1 MGRGLDSLSLVV
13 FESRTG
19 MTANQAGNRPPL
31 GLQCHIRLPLHIDR
45 NDRRTFL
52 RSLFSSLSRPRDRS
66 RADASVHTNERHA
79 LSRWDHQ
86 RLQTSPLF
94 LQASQLEL

>member
-1 MGRGLDSLSLVV
+1 
-13 FESRTG
+13 

-52 RSLFSSLSRPRDRS
+52 RSETAAS
-66 RADASVHTNERHA
+66 ADSFGCSNVCFNRRIQEK
-79 LSRWDHQ
+79 
-86 RLQTSPLF
+86 F
-94 LQASQLEL
+94 QLKKTENGIEIAETPCQH

>member
-1 MGRGLDSLSLVV
+1 MDPDLERVFLD
-13 FESRTG
+13 EPKEIEG
-19 MTANQAGNRPPL
+19 GPPL
-31 GLQCHIRLPLHIDR
+31 KAFFRTCHIRLPLHIDR

-66 RADASVHTNERHA
+66 RADASVHANERHA

-86 RLQTSPLF
+86 RLQTSP
-94 LQASQLEL
+94 